1 MHRLDFLRSHGRQVT
16 APLVGL
22 EQDFV
27 GDHVE
32 LLLRLALHVVGTGLA
47 EHARERAL
55 GDIHADRLAGTGHDL
70 EQQTQIGG
78 DAPGALLLDEKL
90 CKGDTTHEVS
100 PLTQVWKLARIIPRS
115 GPERTL
121 AKRSG

>member
-55 GDIHADRLAGTGHDL
+55 ETFTPIALQARATTSSNRRRSA
-70 EQQTQIGG
+70 ETR
-78 DAPGALLLDEKL
+78 PALLLDEK
-90 CKGDTTHEVS
+90 
-100 PLTQVWKLARIIPRS
+100 
-115 GPERTL
+115 
-121 AKRSG
+121 

>member
-55 GDIHADRLAGTGHDL
+55 GDIHTDRLAGAGHDL

-90 CKGDTTHEVS
+90 SKGDTTHEVS